1 MHTIQQKLLRL
12 ADTYNIGNMSLREV
26 AKIIDVPHPQIVKH
40 HLEQLEHKQLIDWD
54 RENKT
59 IVKKSAGVTSN
70 SDFNIVPVL
79 GAANCGIADI
89 YADERIEGHIKVS
102 SLLLKNK
109 KSVFAIKAVGASMN
123 RANIDGRNIEDGD
136 YVIIDATDKSIK
148 SNDYVLSVIDEMAN
162 IKKII
167 IDKQN
172 RQVCL
177 ISESS
182 NQYPPIFIHESEAAN
197 YFVSGKVIQVIKQS
211 NV

>member
-12 ADTYNIGNMSLREV
+12 ADTYNIGNMSLRDV

-40 HLEQLEHKQLIDWD
+40 HLEQLERKELIEWD

-59 IVKKSAGVTSN
+59 IVKKSAGVSSN

-79 GAANCGIADI
+79 GAANCGNAEI

-102 SLLLKNK
+102 SFLLKNK
-109 KSVFAIKAVGASMN
+109 KTVFAIRAVGASMN
-123 RANIDGRNIEDGD
+123 QANIDGRNIEDGD
-136 YVIIDATDKSIK
+136 YVIIDTADKNIR
-148 SNDYVLSVIDEMAN
+148 SNDYVLSVIDETAN

-167 IDKQN
+167 IDQQH

-177 ISESS
+177 ISEST
-182 NQYPPIFIHESEAAN
+182 NQYPPIYIDESEASKH
-197 YFVSGKVIQVIKQS
+197 FVSGKVIQVIKHP
-211 NV
+211 NT

>member
-12 ADTYNIGNMSLREV
+12 ADTYNIGNMSLRDV
-26 AKIIDVPHPQIVKH
+26 AKIIGVPHPQIVKH
-40 HLEQLEHKQLIDWD
+40 HLEQLERKELIEWD

-59 IVKKSAGVTSN
+59 IVKRTTGVVSN
-70 SDFNIVPVL
+70 SDFSIVPVL
-79 GAANCGIADI
+79 GSANCGQADI

-123 RANIDGRNIEDGD
+123 KANIDGRSIEDGD
-136 YVIIDATDKSIK
+136 YVIIDATDKNIR
-148 SNDYVLSVIDEMAN
+148 SNDYVLSVIDETAN

-167 IDKQN
+167 IDKQY

-177 ISESS
+177 ISEST
-182 NQYPPIFIHESEAAN
+182 NEYPPIYIDESEATK
-197 YFVSGKVIQVIKQS
+197 YFVSGKVIQVIKHPV
-211 NV
+211 N

>member
-12 ADTYNIGNMSLREV
+12 ADTYNIGNMSLRDV

-40 HLEQLEHKQLIDWD
+40 HLEQLERRGLIEWD

-59 IVKKSAGVTSN
+59 ISKKSAGIYSN

-79 GAANCGIADI
+79 GAANCGHADI

-102 SLLLKNK
+102 SFLLKNR

-123 RANIDGRNIEDGD
+123 QANINGRNIEDGD
-136 YVIIDATDKSIK
+136 YVIIDATDKNVT
-148 SNDYVLSVIDEMAN
+148 SNDYVLSVIDEIAN

-167 IDKQN
+167 IDHQN
-172 RQVCL
+172 SQVCL
-177 ISESS
+177 VSESS
-182 NQYPPIFIHESEAAN
+182 NQYPPIYIHESEATK
-197 YFVSGKVIQVIKQS
+197 YFVSGKVIQVIKQA
-211 NV
+211 NI